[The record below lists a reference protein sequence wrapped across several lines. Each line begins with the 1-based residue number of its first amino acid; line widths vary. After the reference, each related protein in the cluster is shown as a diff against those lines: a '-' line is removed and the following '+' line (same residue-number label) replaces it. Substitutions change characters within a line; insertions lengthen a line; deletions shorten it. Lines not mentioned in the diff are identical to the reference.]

1 MKTKLISIA
10 FVSAFASTTVFANS
24 IVGDVCTASGSDFI
38 LTVTTSEQLTSSAV
52 INWNGT
58 AMSGPF
64 TLSNGNL
71 SVSVTTSDVAPC
83 AEEGTITVTDG
94 GSTF

>member
-1 MKTKLISIA
+1 MFVAVTAA
-10 FVSAFASTTVFANS
+10 FVSIPAFANS

-38 LTVTTSEQLTSSAV
+38 LTVTTSEQLSSSAV
-52 INWNGT
+52 INWNGS
-58 AMSGPF
+58 AMTGPF
-64 TLSNGNL
+64 SLSNGNL

-83 AEEGTITVTDG
+83 AEEGTISVTDG